1 MKVSKKMFKKIKKW
15 LVKKFIPTAD
25 DLSDKIA
32 MQLADFINSQDESI
46 QSKIIKYDEYANT
59 VTKALTIVTNCLK
72 DGKIDLQETTEISDY
87 IKPLVEKVLEI
98 VKEKI

>member
-1 MKVSKKMFKKIKKW
+1 MKVSKKMFRKIKSW

-32 MQLADFINSQDESI
+32 MQIADFINSQDASI
-46 QSKIIKYDEYANT
+46 QSKIIKYDEYAT
-59 VTKALTIVTNCLK
+59 QVSKALAIITNCLK

-87 IKPLVEKVLEI
+87 INPLVGKVLEI

>member
-1 MKVSKKMFKKIKKW
+1 MFRKLKRW

-32 MQLADFINSQDESI
+32 MAIADFINTQDMSV
-46 QSKIIKYDEYANT
+46 QRKIIKYDEYANEAA
-59 VTKALTIVTNCLK
+59 KALTIITACLK
-72 DGKIDLQETTEISDY
+72 DGKIDIEETTEISDY
-87 IKPLVEKVLEI
+87 IKPLVEKILEI